1 MLLAGTAAAQSF
13 AARPIRL
20 IVGFPPGVRGYVAR
34 IVAPGIGDTLGGQVV
49 VDNRGGANGIIGME
63 AVAKAAPDG
72 YTIGLV
78 SISAMVLNVHL
89 SRTSPITR

>member
-1 MLLAGTAAAQSF
+1 M
-13 AARPIRL
+13 
-20 IVGFPPGVRGYVAR
+20 
-34 IVAPGIGDTLGGQVV
+34 V

-89 SRTSPITR
+89 YQNISFTR